1 MLACLSS
8 YSTKE
13 GKIMNHRHK
22 DLNAMLNRVIEKV
35 ADNIKQQSEL
45 SRSIGRKRL
54 PRIGRIPNVN
64 VTVYNPAKSVDLDD
78 ESEE

>member
-1 MLACLSS
+1 
-8 YSTKE
+8 
-13 GKIMNHRHK
+13 MNHRHK

-54 PRIGRIPNVN
+54 PRIGRLSKGAIEL
-64 VTVYNPAKSVDLDD
+64 YNTAKNNETD
-78 ESEE
+78 EADEE